1 MHPREP
7 YAKNRVIT
15 FYLRSG
21 SQIVGF
27 GKHYFPAGMEL
38 PLGPMR
44 VLSRDGI
51 VEHALQTVEQLSPV
65 AQTPRVLSHSESTV
79 IWEFYNCPSLA
90 ELYKNNPAK
99 HFEYIRL
106 AIRSFHKLAKAGFY
120 HFDPNWGNLLVRS
133 YDEIIYI
140 DFDRVC
146 VTEEGL
152 ALDLFAATL
161 CIDQL
166 FRDRLLKYKTVSQ
179 VKEIAKILRE
189 EYDRAFLDRL
199 ITGLPQVERSYLHLS
214 STQSLTRDCIL
225 RCK

>member
-44 VLSRDGI
+44 VLSRDSI
-51 VEHALQTVEQLSPV
+51 VEHALQTVEQLTPV
-65 AQTPRVLSHSESTV
+65 AQTPRVLFHSESTL
-79 IWEFYNCPSLA
+79 IWEFLNCPSLA
-90 ELYKNNPAK
+90 ELYKNNPSK
-99 HFEYIRL
+99 HYEYIRV
-106 AIRSFHKLAKAGFY
+106 AIRSFRKIAETGFY

-133 YDEIIYI
+133 YDDIIYI

-146 VTEEGL
+146 VPEEGL
-152 ALDLFAATL
+152 DLDLFAATL

-166 FRDRLLKYKTVSQ
+166 FRDRQLKYKTVSQ
-179 VKEIAKILRE
+179 IKEIAEIMCE
-189 EYDRAFLDRL
+189 EYDRTFLDRL
-199 ITGLPQVERSYLHLS
+199 IADLPQIERSYLHLS
-214 STQSLTRDCIL
+214 STHSLTRDCIL
-225 RCK
+225 LCK